1 VIVRNGY
8 GRITASLYFLR
19 LLIPGSYVLK
29 YILPCFILL
38 FTLSCSD
45 STIEDAQNFKPDLP
59 PVISNVT
66 VTDTS
71 GGANPEVNLVP
82 NMQFKITADVMD
94 PENAGVTCT
103 FASDQGSFAGQE
115 TTATGVNVIFVTG
128 ELTANESITVTLTA
142 KDPTRNNNS
151 DDEII
156 SIGTAKP
163 LPHISI
169 SPISVT
175 VTSNGTAVVTLTAD
189 CTGSFQLV
197 QNDTAASSSEIHLVS
212 GNAIF
217 GIETV
222 TGTNKSTTATI
233 YGQTATAGADMNH
246 TIRISGATGGTHKIW
261 AVFQDLLGQEEA
273 VLCTVNN

>member
-1 VIVRNGY
+1 MDNDDRAPTHSSFFNKMISGLHAV
-8 GRITASLYFLR
+8 
-19 LLIPGSYVLK
+19 K
-29 YILPCFILL
+29 YILPCSILL
-38 FTLSCSD
+38 LALSCSD
-45 STIEDAQNFKPDLP
+45 STIDDAQNFKPDLP
-59 PVISNVT
+59 PVISNVA

-94 PENAGVTCT
+94 PENAEVTCT

-115 TTATGVNVIFVTG
+115 TTATGVSVIFVTG
-128 ELTANESITVTLTA
+128 DLTANEPITVTLTA

-156 SIGTAKP
+156 PIGTAKP

-169 SPISVT
+169 SPTT
-175 VTSNGTAVVTLTAD
+175 VTLSSGDTVVVTLTAD

-197 QNDTAASSSEIHLVS
+197 QNDSAASSSEIHLVS
-212 GNAIF
+212 ENTIF
-217 GIETV
+217 GLETV

-246 TIRISGATGGTHKIW
+246 TIRITGTTGDHKIW
-261 AVFQDLLGQEEA
+261 AVFQDLLGQEAA
-273 VLCTVNN
+273 VLCTVHVN